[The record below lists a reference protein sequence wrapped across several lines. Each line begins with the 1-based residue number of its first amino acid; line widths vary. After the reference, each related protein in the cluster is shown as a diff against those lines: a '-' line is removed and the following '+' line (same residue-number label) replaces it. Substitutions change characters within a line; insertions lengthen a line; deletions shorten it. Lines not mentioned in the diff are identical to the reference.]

1 MADYALPK
9 AVDFKN
15 MSQKAKAAVNWSQ
28 GWIQRKYDGCA
39 VIIRV
44 LPDGTKTAISA
55 TGKPCVSIDHVL
67 ARLRPMDK
75 PYTLCGEAILPNRPF
90 AESSGAFRRRSVQ
103 PELFVKLF
111 DAAVDGEEHRPYKER
126 KGLLYHLVAVNIR
139 RDDGVPIRFD
149 AVASQYCEGQESA
162 QEWGMVYADD
172 DPTRTGTRFF
182 CDGAIWRDPE
192 APFEIGRSKGS
203 IIKVKPLMECDL
215 VVVGT
220 EEGKGKYVGKIGALV
235 CRYKDAKLVKVATG
249 MTDSE
254 RAMKPIEFFGAIV
267 SVAAMGETEDGM
279 LREPRYRG
287 IRIDKLAADY

>member
-9 AVDFKN
+9 AIDFKN

-75 PYTLCGEAILPNRPF
+75 PYTLCGEALLPNRPF
-90 AESSGAFRRRSVQ
+90 AESSGAFRRHSVQ
-103 PELFVKLF
+103 PALFVWLF
-111 DAAVDGEEHRPYKER
+111 DCAVDGEEHRPYKER
-126 KGLLYHLVAVNIR
+126 KALIYHLVSIDMDRGVGTVFGAVH
-139 RDDGVPIRFD
+139 
-149 AVASQYCEGQESA
+149 SQYCEGPENA
-162 QEWGMVYADD
+162 QKWGMTYADD
-172 DPTRTGTRFF
+172 KPTNINRFF

-192 APFEIGRSKGS
+192 AAFEIGRSKGS

-215 VVVGT
+215 LVVGT

-235 CRYKDAKLVKVATG
+235 CRYKNAKLVKVATG

-254 RAMKPIEFFGAIV
+254 RAMAPAEFIGAIV

-287 IRIDKLAADY
+287 IRTDKLAADY

>member
-55 TGKPCVSIDHVL
+55 TGKPHVSIDHVL
-67 ARLRPMDK
+67 ARLRPLDK
-75 PYTLCGEAILPNRPF
+75 PYTLCGEAILPGRPF
-90 AESSGAFRRRSVQ
+90 AESSGAFRRHSVQ
-103 PELFVKLF
+103 AGLFVQLF
-111 DAAVDGEEHRPYKER
+111 DGAVDGEEQRPYKER
-126 KGLLYHLVAVNIR
+126 KGLLYHLAAIEVES
-139 RDDGVPIRFD
+139 RDSGSSPFGV
-149 AVASQYCEGQESA
+149 VASQYCEGPENA
-162 QEWGMVYADD
+162 QKWGMTYADD
-172 DPTRTGTRFF
+172 KPTSLNRFF

-203 IIKVKPLMECDL
+203 IIKIKPLMECDL
-215 VVVGT
+215 LVVGT

-235 CRYKDAKLVKVATG
+235 CKYKDAKLVKVATG
-249 MTDSE
+249 MTDAE
-254 RAMKPIEFFGAIV
+254 RAQAPSDFIGGIV
-267 SVAAMGETEDGM
+267 SVAAMGETDDGL

>member
-44 LPDGTKTAISA
+44 MPDGTKTAISA

-67 ARLRPMDK
+67 ARLRPLDK

-90 AESSGAFRRRSVQ
+90 AESSGAFRRHSVQ
-103 PELFVKLF
+103 AGLFVWLF
-111 DAAVDGEEHRPYKER
+111 DGAVDGEEHRPYKER
-126 KGLLYHLVAVNIR
+126 KALIYHLVAVAMDR
-139 RDDGVPIRFD
+139 EGESVFG
-149 AVASQYCEGQESA
+149 AVHSQYCEGPENA
-162 QEWGMVYADD
+162 QMWGMTYADD
-172 DPTRTGTRFF
+172 KPTSLNRFF

-215 VVVGT
+215 LVVGT

-235 CRYKDAKLVKVATG
+235 CRYKNAKLVKVATG
-249 MTDSE
+249 MTDAE
-254 RAMKPIEFFGAIV
+254 RAMSPEDFLGAIV

-287 IRIDKLAADY
+287 VRIDKLAADY

>member
-55 TGKPCVSIDHVL
+55 TGKPVKSLDHVL

-75 PYTLCGEAILPNRPF
+75 PYTLCGEAILRDRPF
-90 AESSGAFRRRSVQ
+90 AESSGAFRRHSVQ
-103 PELFVKLF
+103 PDLFVQLF
-111 DAAVDGEEHRPYKER
+111 DGAVDGEEQRPYKER
-126 KGLLYHLVAVNIR
+126 KNLLYHLSGVDMDRGLGAVF
-139 RDDGVPIRFD
+139 GV
-149 AVASQYCEGQESA
+149 VHSQYCEGPENA
-162 QEWGMVYADD
+162 QKWGMAYADD
-172 DPTRTGTRFF
+172 KPTNLNRFF

-203 IIKVKPLMECDL
+203 IIKIKPLMECDL
-215 VVVGT
+215 LVVGT

-235 CRYKDAKLVKVATG
+235 CKYKDAKLVKVATG
-249 MTDSE
+249 MTDAE
-254 RAMKPIEFFGAIV
+254 RAQAPADFIGAIV
-267 SVAAMGETEDGM
+267 SVAAMGETEDGL